1 MDPRA
6 GDGISTKLFVKAHCW
21 TEGGSALFILATDSY
36 GLDQKEQQKKTRSF
50 LAKLKIVL

>member
-36 GLDQKEQQKKTRSF
+36 GFDQKEQQKKTRSF